1 MTVETFA
8 TARLDSAGYTGMSDR
23 VAAAFNQ
30 IMDMEISMSQAVNL
44 GTAISG
50 LSNALAGAAPNIS
63 VGAERGSSFGIA

>member
-50 LSNALAGAAPNIS
+50 LSNAITGGGPNIS
-63 VGAERGSSFGIA
+63 VGAERGGSFGIA